1 MNIVRSK
8 DGTSIAFDRS
18 GIGPALILV
27 GGAMSDR
34 TGAATV
40 SSLLASRFTVFAY
53 DRRGRGDSGDTP
65 PYAVEREVE
74 DLDALIGE
82 AGGSAFV
89 MGGSSGAVLALDAA
103 ARGLAITEL
112 VLYEPPLIVD
122 SGRLPLPAGL
132 AAHLAELVSDGRRG
146 DAVAAFMSEALSM
159 PPEVIAQM
167 RSAPFW
173 AGLEKIAHTLPYD
186 LIITGPIQ
194 TGSPALLDRWSS
206 ITAPALVMD
215 GGESPAWMHTGVRAL
230 AEILPNATHWTLEGQ
245 THAADPKVLAA
256 AMEDFLARARVGS

>member
-122 SGRLPLPAGL
+122 RGRLPLPAGL

-159 PPEVIAQM
+159 PHEVVAQM
-167 RSAPFW
+167 RSAPYW
-173 AGLEKIAHTLPYD
+173 AGLEKVAHTLPYD

-194 TGSPALLDRWSS
+194 TGSPAPLARWSS

-230 AEILPNATHWTLEGQ
+230 AEILPNATHRTLEGQ

-256 AMEDFLARARVGS
+256 AMEDFLARTRVGS

>member
-1 MNIVRSK
+1 
-8 DGTSIAFDRS
+8 
-18 GIGPALILV
+18 
-27 GGAMSDR
+27 MSDR
-34 TGAATV
+34 TTAAAV

-53 DRRGRGDSGDTP
+53 DRRGRGDSGDKP

-89 MGGSSGAVLALDAA
+89 MGTSSGAVLALDAA
-103 ARGLAITEL
+103 ARGLAVTEL

-122 SGRLPLPAGL
+122 GGHPPLRAGL
-132 AAHLAELVSDGRRG
+132 VAELTELVSEGRRG
-146 DAVAAFMSEALSM
+146 DAVEAFMSEALSM
-159 PPEVIAQM
+159 PHEVVAQM
-167 RSAPFW
+167 RNAPYW
-173 AGLEKIAHTLPYD
+173 AGLEKVAHTLPYD
-186 LIITGPIQ
+186 LIIAGPIE
-194 TGSPALLDRWSS
+194 TGSPAPLARWSS

-230 AEILPNATHWTLEGQ
+230 TGILPNATHRTLEGQ

-256 AMEDFLARARVGS
+256 AIEDFLTRARVAS

>member
-1 MNIVRSK
+1 MHIVRSK

-103 ARGLAITEL
+103 AHG
-112 VLYEPPLIVD
+112 V
-122 SGRLPLPAGL
+122 
-132 AAHLAELVSDGRRG
+132 
-146 DAVAAFMSEALSM
+146 AVAA
-159 PPEVIAQM
+159 PI
-167 RSAPFW
+167 SAP
-173 AGLEKIAHTLPYD
+173 G
-186 LIITGPIQ
+186 
-194 TGSPALLDRWSS
+194 
-206 ITAPALVMD
+206 TARR
-215 GGESPAWMHTGVRAL
+215 GRG
-230 AEILPNATHWTLEGQ
+230 
-245 THAADPKVLAA
+245 
-256 AMEDFLARARVGS
+256 